1 MEGDG
6 GDGGAG
12 HKCRHPHLPV
22 HQVSGNDRCHGSHMQ
37 TVGHYSR
44 RNANKQIGSEVS
56 ATTTELRWK
65 FLNMNIGRW
74 DDLIVFFHQEIVV
87 VSLNGYIHC
96 WNALRMKQVQL
107 SFLSSRK
114 TNMTFV

>member
-37 TVGHYSR
+37 IVGHYSR

-74 DDLIVFFHQEIVV
+74 DDLIVFFSPGNRGRLPQWVY
-87 VSLNGYIHC
+87 SLLEC
-96 WNALRMKQVQL
+96 
-107 SFLSSRK
+107 S
-114 TNMTFV
+114 

>member
-22 HQVSGNDRCHGSHMQ
+22 HQVSGNGRCHGIHVQ
-37 TVGHYSR
+37 IVGHYSR

-65 FLNMNIGRW
+65 FLNMNIVRW
-74 DDLIVFFHQEIVV
+74 DDMIVFFTRKSWSSPSMAIFIVGM
-87 VSLNGYIHC
+87 L
-96 WNALRMKQVQL
+96 LE
-107 SFLSSRK
+107 
-114 TNMTFV
+114 

>member
-22 HQVSGNDRCHGSHMQ
+22 HQVSGNDRCHGIHVQ
-37 TVGHYSR
+37 IVGHYSR

-74 DDLIVFFHQEIVV
+74 DDLIVFFFTRKSWSSPSMAIFIVGM
-87 VSLNGYIHC
+87 L
-96 WNALRMKQVQL
+96 LE
-107 SFLSSRK
+107 
-114 TNMTFV
+114 